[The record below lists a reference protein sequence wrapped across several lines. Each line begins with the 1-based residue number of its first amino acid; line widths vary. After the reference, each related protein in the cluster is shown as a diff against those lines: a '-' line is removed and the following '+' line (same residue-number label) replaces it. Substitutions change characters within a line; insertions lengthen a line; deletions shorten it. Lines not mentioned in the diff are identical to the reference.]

1 LNGPN
6 LCCESAEPQQN
17 PGFAGVLRF
26 GENQGAVREGC
37 VIRENRAPNP
47 KISEKFQAK
56 TPMDAGFCGGV
67 DGVWKN
73 RR

>member
-1 LNGPN
+1 MAR
-6 LCCESAEPQQN
+6 ESAEPQQN

-26 GENQGAVREGC
+26 RENQGVVLGRC
-37 VIRENRAPNP
+37 VIRENGVANA